1 MKDEKKNKKKN
12 YIKEFLPYVI
22 IILAVILIKSFIV
35 SPIRVNGVSMNP
47 TLHNGDIML
56 LDEISYRFQNIKRFD
71 IVVVHYEDEY
81 LIKRVIGLPGE
92 EIRYEDDKLYINDQY
107 IEEDFTHKKTG
118 SFSNITLGD
127 NEYFVMGDNRSNSTD
142 SRIIGPIKENQIIGK
157 TNLTIFPFSRFG
169 NKE

>member
-1 MKDEKKNKKKN
+1 MEEKKKNKKKN

-22 IILAVILIKSFIV
+22 IILVVILVKAFIV

-92 EIRYEDDKLYINDQY
+92 EIRYEDDKLYINNQY

-118 SFSNITLGD
+118 GFSNITLGD

-157 TNLTIFPFSRFG
+157 TSLNIFPFSRFG

>member
-92 EIRYEDDKLYINDQY
+92 EIHYEDDNLYINDQY